1 MKKIIAVSSLAL
13 LLAACNNETPVE
25 QEPQQPEVVEEE
37 PTKEE
42 PTKEDVVEEESV
54 NETEQPVSND
64 GVEDKERALITETVE
79 NFATA
84 YSESVNTGTI
94 QPLMNGII
102 MHGTDYNGK
111 VEQEV
116 MALHEQQVTEK
127 VLGTEVSLVKKNGD
141 TDYEAQT
148 IEKVERTQNE
158 QTQTITYERTY
169 NLFYEY
175 VEDDPQAVSFF
186 KVVNVETKII
196 E

>member
-1 MKKIIAVSSLAL
+1 MELKKIIAVSSLAL

-37 PTKEE
+37 PTKE
-42 PTKEDVVEEESV
+42 DVVEEDSV
-54 NETEQPVSND
+54 NETEQPVIND

-127 VLGTEVSLVKKNGD
+127 VLSTEVSSVKKNGD

-169 NLFYEY
+169 DLFYDY